1 MKKRISAIAVVVICL
16 AILATGTLAYFT
28 DAEQAHNIITSGNIE
43 IALEEFFPGSKE
55 DPDEEDT
62 YILEGV
68 YPSQTVQKEIR
79 VKNTGVGDAWI
90 RAKLNFQ
97 FDPADLS
104 VGVITIDLLPGWIDG
119 GDGWYYY
126 ENIVAAENY
135 TDYLIKEVT
144 FAPEMGNEY
153 QNSTLTVK
161 VEAQAVQAK
170 NNMPES
176 GSVLDVAGWPAP

>member
-28 DAEQAHNIITSGNIE
+28 DAEQAHNIITSGNIK
-43 IALEEFFPGSKE
+43 IALEEYFPGSEK
-55 DPDEEDT
+55 DPEEENT
-62 YILEGV
+62 YVLEGV
-68 YPSQTVQKEIR
+68 MPSQTVTKEVR

-90 RAKLNFQ
+90 RAKLNYEFS
-97 FDPADLS
+97 PSDLS
-104 VGVITIDLLPGWIDG
+104 DDVITIELQPGWIDG

-126 ENIVAAENY
+126 NEIVAAENY

-170 NNMPES
+170 NNVPES